1 MDVVF
6 TLVQN
11 GLLAASIFVLVGL
24 GFFLVFSTRGFFD
37 LSFGV
42 LIPVGGYSVLAFN
55 LWVKAPLWLS
65 VGGALVCTALLAYA
79 IDVGVFQPFRAK
91 RTGALTLLVVSL
103 GVMTVLQSVLVM
115 LFSSRF
121 QVLPSFIRGVR
132 VVDLGT
138 PFRISPV
145 QLAMMSVAVLLVVAF
160 SALLRFTAF
169 GKALR
174 AMRDDR
180 QVAETI
186 GIHTRRITAVAVLL
200 AGALAGLCGVLIGM
214 DVGIEPTSGFGFL
227 LKGVTAALLG
237 GIESIRGIVVGGL
250 VLGAV
255 EQVSVW
261 LFPGAWKEA
270 AVFIVLLIVLKARTS
285 RGMAMTV

>member
-11 GLLAASIFVLVGL
+11 GLLAASISLLVGL

-42 LIPVGGYSVLAFN
+42 LIPVGGYSVLA
-55 LWVKAPLWLS
+55 LTRWLQAPLWLGVS
-65 VGGALVCTALLAYA
+65 GALIATALLAYA
-79 IDVGVFQPFRAK
+79 IDTGVFQPFRAK
-91 RTGALTLLVVSL
+91 RAGALTLLVVSL
-103 GVMTVLQSVLVM
+103 GVMTVLQSVLGM
-115 LFSSRF
+115 LFSSRY
-121 QVLPSFIRGVR
+121 QLLPSFAEGVR
-132 VVDLGT
+132 LIQFGT
-138 PFRISPV
+138 LFQISPV
-145 QLAMMSVAVLLVVAF
+145 QLAIIGFAVALICAL
-160 SALLRFTAF
+160 SCLLRFSAF

-174 AMRDDR
+174 AIRDDR

-186 GIHTRRITAVAVLL
+186 GIHTRRITTVAVLI

-237 GIESIRGIVVGGL
+237 GVESIRGVVVGAL

-255 EQVSVW
+255 EQASVW

-270 AVFIVLLIVLKARTS
+270 IVFMVLFIVLKVRAS
-285 RGMAMTV
+285 RGLTTT